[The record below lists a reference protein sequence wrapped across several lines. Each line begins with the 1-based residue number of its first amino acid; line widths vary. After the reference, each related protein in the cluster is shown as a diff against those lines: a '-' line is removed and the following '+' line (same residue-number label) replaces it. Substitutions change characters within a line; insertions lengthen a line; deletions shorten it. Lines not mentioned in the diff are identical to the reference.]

1 MSEPLEVIGEALS
14 AYWTSPVPLT
24 ILAVCAASMVTLLYV
39 FLSNARN
46 AKLRVS
52 LLTAFYGLTIFFWL
66 FVAVSFILCAVQA
79 RMVAY
84 RSDGVRIAA
93 GSAVLTA
100 IVVAFA
106 VSAFVWR
113 RAPTA
118 VVRKLAPRELHE
130 DEAGVQNYADLV
142 ADFEGIPRAR
152 VLLVDSDEPLG
163 MAVGGRE
170 TRILVSRGLLK
181 TLDQDEV
188 ETVIAHELMHLKH
201 HDAQFKVFSTVL
213 SRILFFDPFSKFFDP
228 AVHRER
234 EYLADEM
241 SGRSTGKP
249 AALASALLKIAGGS
263 APPKAAW
270 GLSILGPGKGV
281 FSRYPP
287 LKERV
292 HRLLLLSD
300 LLQAPS

>member
-1 MSEPLEVIGEALS
+1 MSSPLEVIGEAFSL
-14 AYWTSPVPLT
+14 YWSSPIALT
-24 ILAVCAASMVTLLYV
+24 IVAVCGASMVTLLYV
-39 FLSNARN
+39 FLANARN

-66 FVAVSFILCAVQA
+66 FVAVSFVLCTAQA
-79 RMVAY
+79 QMVAY
-84 RSDGVRIAA
+84 RTDGVRVAA
-93 GSAVLTA
+93 SVSVLVA
-100 IVVAFA
+100 LAVAFA

-113 RAPTA
+113 RAPRA
-118 VVRKLAPRELHE
+118 LLRRFAPRELRE
-130 DEAGVQNYADLV
+130 DETWVQEYTNLV
-142 ADFEGIPRAR
+142 ADFEGVPRPK
-152 VLLVDSDEPLG
+152 VLLVDSKDPLG
-163 MAVGGRE
+163 IAVGERNPK
-170 TRILVSRGLLK
+170 ILLSLGLLE
-181 TLDQDEV
+181 TLDREEI
-188 ETVIAHELMHLKH
+188 ETVVAHELMHLKH

-249 AALASALLKIAGGS
+249 AALASALLKIAGNGV
-263 APPKAAW
+263 PPKAAW
-270 GLSILGPGKGV
+270 GLSIFGPGKGV

-300 LLQAPS
+300 LLRASP